1 MFILVNPKTK
11 VLVKITEDCTPISF
25 NEGTRV
31 ECSDEVATAYFIESE
46 NTIYPKGLPVKM
58 YEVKEIPEGVAP
70 QKFIY
75 TVENGFE
82 ENPNYVEEESDVD
95 KDQIAQNAADIEYL
109 AMMLDIEL

>member
-11 VLVKITEDCTPISF
+11 VLVKITEDCTPVTHTD
-25 NEGTRV
+25 GGVRV
-31 ECSDEVATAYFIESE
+31 DCADEVAMGYFIESE
-46 NTIYPKGLPVKM
+46 NTIYPKNLPVQM

-82 ENPNYVEEESDVD
+82 ENPDYVDPKPMD
-95 KDQIAQNAADIEYL
+95 QDQIAQNAADIEYL

>member
-1 MFILVNPKTK
+1 
-11 VLVKITEDCTPISF
+11 
-25 NEGTRV
+25 
-31 ECSDEVATAYFIESE
+31 
-46 NTIYPKGLPVKM
+46 M

-82 ENPNYVEEESDVD
+82 ENPDYVDPKPMD
-95 KDQIAQNAADIEYL
+95 QDQIAQNAADIEYL